1 MSETSDPREE
11 AKALEKKADA
21 IRRDVDLLIREA
33 DKRRQRLFGV
43 SHRLIENPALTIG
56 AAALIGMGVFG
67 VSLLLKR
74 RYDQRHSVS
83 GKLRA
88 LGAAMG
94 RVAKKPERVGRQE
107 PDAVYKLLVAAGTA
121 VVGTLARRGVTQLMT
136 NAARMPH

>member
-1 MSETSDPREE
+1 MSDTLDPREE

-21 IRRDVDLLIREA
+21 IRRDVDLLMREA

-43 SHRLIENPALTIG
+43 GQRLRDHPGLVIG
-56 AAALIGMGVFG
+56 AASLLGMGVFG

-74 RYDQRHSVS
+74 RYDRHHSLA
-83 GKLRA
+83 GKVRA
-88 LGAAMG
+88 LSAAMG

-107 PDAVYKLLVAAGTA
+107 PDALYKLLVAAGTA

-136 NAARMPH
+136 NAARTPS